1 MVGFVFIGGLQ
12 ELTLTDFPDKVA
24 CIVFLVNCNFKCKF
38 CYNKELTSTSF
49 FKKSKRK
56 LIPDNDFFLFLDS
69 KKKMLDG
76 VVITGGEPTLSPGLV
91 EFVKKIKQKGF
102 LVKLDTNGSNPVVLE
117 KLLKKNLVD
126 YVAMDLK
133 SPEKKHKFI
142 TQSSV
147 PFSKIKESIFI
158 LKNSG
163 VLHEFRTTLYP
174 RLSIEDLKEM
184 SELIVGERWFLQQF
198 VGKNVLDK
206 NSRHLRAFNNKKLEK
221 ILKELNKIT
230 KVSVRG
236 Y

>member
-1 MVGFVFIGGLQ
+1 MFIGGLQ

>member
-1 MVGFVFIGGLQ
+1 MGFVFIGGLQ

-117 KLLKKNLVD
+117 KLLKKIWWI
-126 YVAMDLK
+126 M
-133 SPEKKHKFI
+133 
-142 TQSSV
+142 
-147 PFSKIKESIFI
+147 
-158 LKNSG
+158 
-163 VLHEFRTTLYP
+163 
-174 RLSIEDLKEM
+174 
-184 SELIVGERWFLQQF
+184 LQW
-198 VGKNVLDK
+198 
-206 NSRHLRAFNNKKLEK
+206 
-221 ILKELNKIT
+221 I
-230 KVSVRG
+230 
-236 Y
+236 

>member
-1 MVGFVFIGGLQ
+1 MGFVFIGGLQ

>member
-1 MVGFVFIGGLQ
+1 
-12 ELTLTDFPDKVA
+12 
-24 CIVFLVNCNFKCKF
+24 
-38 CYNKELTSTSF
+38 
-49 FKKSKRK
+49 
-56 LIPDNDFFLFLDS
+56 
-69 KKKMLDG
+69 
-76 VVITGGEPTLSPGLV
+76 
-91 EFVKKIKQKGF
+91 
-102 LVKLDTNGSNPVVLE
+102 
-117 KLLKKNLVD
+117 
-126 YVAMDLK
+126 MDLK

>member
-1 MVGFVFIGGLQ
+1 VGFVFIGGLQ